1 MIAAPLNK
9 LHIVGGEYRISGEL
23 EKEGGEG
30 DRSSGTELEYC
41 SLSERM
47 VMEDSVRVFRSA
59 MFVF

>member
-1 MIAAPLNK
+1 LIAAPLNK

-23 EKEGGEG
+23 EEEGGEG